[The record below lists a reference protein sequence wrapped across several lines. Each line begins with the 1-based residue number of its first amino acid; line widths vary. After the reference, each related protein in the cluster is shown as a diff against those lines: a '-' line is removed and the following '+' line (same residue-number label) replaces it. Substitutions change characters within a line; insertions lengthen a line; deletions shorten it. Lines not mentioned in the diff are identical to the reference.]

1 MKWLENRRWILGNQE
16 TVKCFYL
23 DGTEGKNW
31 GTEEI
36 KKYIY
41 KIDFQEKF
49 TYSVESNSTVNTES
63 I

>member
-1 MKWLENRRWILGNQE
+1 MDPWQSE
-16 TVKCFYL
+16 KCFYL

-36 KKYIY
+36 KIYIY

-49 TYSVESNSTVNTES
+49 TYSVESNSTVNAES